1 MPLKTGHL
9 KKKRLLNIYPF
20 YKVISSKSAELGAVW
35 QIDNGIMKCYSVPL
49 HRGSIHEGVTYI
61 HSPAV
66 FTVLD
71 TGENGWY
78 AIHVLG
84 ETRIDWINVV
94 QDKHIC
100 EAVTLIKIA

>member
-1 MPLKTGHL
+1 M
-9 KKKRLLNIYPF
+9 KKKDVVDSIPF
-20 YKVISSKSAELGAVW
+20 YKVISSKSAKLGAVW
-35 QIDNGIMKCYSVPL
+35 QVDKGMMKCYSVPL
-49 HRGSIHEGVTYI
+49 HRGIHEGVTYI

-71 TGENGWY
+71 TGEDGWY

-84 ETRIDWINVV
+84 ETRIDWINVLK
-94 QDKHIC
+94 DKHMC

>member
-9 KKKRLLNIYPF
+9 KKKRLLDIYPF
-20 YKVISSKSAELGAVW
+20 YNVISSKSAKIGAVW
-35 QIDNGIMKCYSVPL
+35 QVDKGMMKCYSVPL
-49 HRGSIHEGVTYI
+49 RRGMHEGVTYI
-61 HSPAV
+61 HNPAI

-71 TGENGWY
+71 TGEDGWY

-84 ETRIDWINVV
+84 ETRIDWINVLK
-94 QDKHIC
+94 DKHMF